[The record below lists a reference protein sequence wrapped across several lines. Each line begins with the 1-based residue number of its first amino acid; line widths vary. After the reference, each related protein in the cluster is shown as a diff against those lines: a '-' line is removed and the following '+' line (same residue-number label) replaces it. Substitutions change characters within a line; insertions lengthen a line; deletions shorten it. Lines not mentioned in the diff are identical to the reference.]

1 MNSLSLLLI
10 FIILAILAIRKIPE
24 TQRLEVYRR
33 GQSIGLKG
41 PGIVIMIPGID
52 KGERISVGDR
62 GELVGPNVAMINGI
76 QARVRIDGTVRIG
89 QSVRV
94 KGFVADKVFVSLDQD
109 QVRTFVCEK
118 CGHVNRG

>member
-1 MNSLSLLLI
+1 MNLLSVILI
-10 FIILAILAIRKIPE
+10 LIILAILGIRKIPE

-33 GQSIGLKG
+33 GESIGLKG

-52 KGERISVGDR
+52 KGERISVEDR
-62 GELVGPNVAMINGI
+62 GELVAANVAMINGI
-76 QARVRIDGTVRIG
+76 RVRVRIDGTIRIG
-89 QSVRV
+89 QPIRV
-94 KGFVADKVFVSLDQD
+94 KGFVTDKVFVSLDQD

>member
-1 MNSLSLLLI
+1 MNLFSLILI
-10 FIILAILAIRKIPE
+10 LIILAILAIKKVPE

-33 GQSIGLKG
+33 GESIGLRG
-41 PGIVIMIPGID
+41 PGIVVMIPGID

-62 GELVGPNVAMINGI
+62 GELVAPSVAMINGI
-76 QARVRIDGTVRIG
+76 RVRVRIDGTVRIG
-89 QSVRV
+89 QPVRV

-118 CGHVNRG
+118 CGHVNRD